1 MGKNC
6 GWFLVVSVW
15 CFIALLIM
23 TLASFLSRTSF
34 SRPELSWGIS
44 WPPSVCGSG
53 CSCRWRRRLNDVS
66 QASAPHPAHH
76 CSKIIINSFIKSAS
90 QQMPH
95 YHVMFSTF
103 IQFFFSLYPTL
114 FASKDSRYSLA
125 DSCPSSLLY
134 PLVNS
139 PSACLD
145 GLKGIQIKN
154 AFYWIVRWSSVL
166 SRKLRAVCPHE
177 RSSHL
182 QL

>member
-1 MGKNC
+1 
-6 GWFLVVSVW
+6 
-15 CFIALLIM
+15 M

-53 CSCRWRRRLNDVS
+53 CSCRWRRRLSDVS
-66 QASAPHPAHH
+66 QASAPHPAHRFW
-76 CSKIIINSFIKSAS
+76 KIIIIIIESAS

-103 IQFFFSLYPTL
+103 IRFFYPTL

-145 GLKGIQIKN
+145 GLKGIQMRFLLDCKMVFLVN
-154 AFYWIVRWSSVL
+154 S
-166 SRKLRAVCPHE
+166 KLFVPTKDHHHIYSFSLMA
-177 RSSHL
+177 L
-182 QL
+182 